1 MKKSCCLTV
10 FLLLLGSWAQ
20 AQPRPEEMSMRGRPG
35 PPHRGPG
42 GERPGPPGPLRLAD
56 LDRLVEP
63 LGLNPEQIERMRSIL
78 LDTGK
83 ESLIRE
89 GRIKVL
95 DFTIKAEL
103 MAEEVNTQEI
113 RGLHE
118 ELFRQKSAA
127 AWADLEAEMAFK
139 EVLTPEQARKY
150 RLQRHRPQGPPP
162 HPRLHGRGLDPLS
175 DRKSYSDE

>member
-1 MKKSCCLTV
+1 MKKSCCLM
-10 FLLLLGSWAQ
+10 FLLLLLGAAAQ
-20 AQPRPEEMSMRGRPG
+20 AQPEEMSMRGREG

-42 GERPGPPGPLRLAD
+42 GERPGPHGPLRLAD

-63 LGLNPEQIERMRSIL
+63 LGLDPEQMEKMRLIL
-78 LDTGK
+78 LETGK

-103 MAEEVNTQEI
+103 MAEEVNNQEI
-113 RGLHE
+113 RALHE

-127 AWADLEAEMAFK
+127 AWAQLEAEMAIK
-139 EVLTPEQARKY
+139 KVLTPEQARKY
-150 RLQRHRPQGPPP
+150 RSQRNGPPP
-162 HPRLHGRGLDPLS
+162 PP
-175 DRKSYSDE
+175 DRRRRPGDRPEKEME